1 MLSDPQSVTLNSV
14 ATSLP
19 KVSTGEFTGVYRKD
33 DGTVQLDVSHTPSGK
48 TKWRRKIGLNTVD
61 ISPDPFQPSLNRDI
75 PFKVYLVVEAPT
87 AGISLAAQKD
97 KVQALTTA
105 LTASSG
111 ALLTKF
117 LGGES

>member
-1 MLSDPQSVTLNSV
+1 MLADPQSVTLNSV

-19 KVSTGEFTGVYRKD
+19 KVAAGEFLGIYRKD
-33 DGTVQLDVSHTPSGK
+33 DGTVQLDVAHTPSGK
-48 TKWRRKIGLNTVD
+48 TKWRRKIGLNTTD
-61 ISPDPFQPSLNRDI
+61 ISPDPFQPSLNREI

-87 AGISLAAQKD
+87 AGIALAAQKD
-97 KVQALTTA
+97 KVMGLLNS